1 VSAPL
6 VADMVPPPTLL
17 LDSVYLGWVGLL
29 VLPSIVTA
37 AVFTGRALRRRGRG
51 RGLAIAAG
59 IAVFVVLDLVAYFV
73 GITLMLDAK
82 REQRRQMI
90 EQRMEQAPGPG
101 PSGQGP

>member
-1 VSAPL
+1 MSTPL

-29 VLPSIVTA
+29 VLPGIVTA
-37 AVFTGRALRRRGRG
+37 AVFAGRALRRRGRG
-51 RGLAIAAG
+51 KGAAIAVG

-82 REQRRQMI
+82 RELRREML
-90 EQRMEQAPGPG
+90 ERREQAIAPG
-101 PSGQGP
+101 PSGQAP

>member
-6 VADMVPPPTLL
+6 VADMVPPPTLI

-59 IAVFVVLDLVAYFV
+59 VGVFVVLDLVAYFV
-73 GITLMLDAK
+73 GVTLMLDAR
-82 REQRRQMI
+82 REQFERDL
-90 EQRMEQAPGPG
+90 QAQEPG
-101 PSGQGP
+101 PSGQGL